1 MKINIEM
8 NLKFNAVADL
18 GDTTLEELKEAGL
31 TEQKL
36 RDLFKKEMKEDLDLL
51 LLVEDSDEVKAN
63 YKITRTKVTIEEDKR

>member
-18 GDTTLEELKEAGL
+18 GDTTLEELNEAGH

-36 RDLFKKEMKEDLDLL
+36 RDFFKKEMKEDLDL